1 MMKVLG
7 KKSLSSKVTIGLV
20 ILFTL
25 ISIIDIWVLGM
36 IMKVGIHIINGENI
50 QNNVFDFTLFITII
64 ITGIIALLIIYEFI
78 KIFKNLQ
85 DNILFSLNNSK
96 SLGIISNSCLV
107 ISVCYFVI
115 AIFLF
120 VITKNAMWEFIKYSL
135 FFSIILMVIFVV
147 SGIGIKILNE
157 IYKKAIEYKE
167 ENDFTI

>member
-1 MMKVLG
+1 MKVLG

-96 SLGIISNSCLV
+96 SLGIIS
-107 ISVCYFVI
+107 I
-115 AIFLF
+115 AVL
-120 VITKNAMWEFIKYSL
+120 
-135 FFSIILMVIFVV
+135 
-147 SGIGIKILNE
+147 
-157 IYKKAIEYKE
+157 
-167 ENDFTI
+167 